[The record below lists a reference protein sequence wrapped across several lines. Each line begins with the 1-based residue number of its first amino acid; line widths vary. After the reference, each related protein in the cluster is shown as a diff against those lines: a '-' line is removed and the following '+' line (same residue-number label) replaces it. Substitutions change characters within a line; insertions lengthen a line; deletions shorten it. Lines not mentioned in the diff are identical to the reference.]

1 MSLSCSSSPRWGLL
15 VLLAGSFAGW
25 ASAGQGANVPPA
37 SEPEPFRVGKGVTP
51 PKLLH
56 KVEPKYS
63 SEASAAGV
71 QGTVILELVVDEKGL
86 PVNIQLLSPI
96 GFGLDESAIRA
107 VEQWRFDPGLKAGQP
122 VRVLANVEVNYRLI
136 GELFDSKAEARRTK
150 FNLALR
156 GLASKQPAQREKSI
170 KVMTD
175 LSKAKFPPA
184 MYVHATLLEKGEGM
198 ARDSRQA
205 EELIQKAASKNYGPA
220 LFAVGFAKLKNARQ
234 PAEKEAALRMIN
246 DASIL
251 GAYNAQA
258 FIGDASEKGTYGPV
272 DPERAARAFRLC
284 ATTGHSDCQYR
295 LGKLLLEQAPRKERT
310 LIQAFAWLQL
320 SADQGQPDAAA
331 LLKQDAPN
339 LTADQSARVKQLK
352 PQLMQK
358 P

>member
-1 MSLSCSSSPRWGLL
+1 MSWLRSTKKRLVSL
-15 VLLAGSFAGW
+15 VLCTGW
-25 ASAGQGANVPPA
+25 ILPSTAAGQGPSGATV
-37 SEPEPFRVGKGVTP
+37 SEPVRVGKGVTA
-51 PKLLH
+51 PKLIH
-56 KVEPKYS
+56 KVEPEYS
-63 SEASAAGV
+63 REASNAGI
-71 QGTVILELVVDEKGL
+71 QGTLILEIIVNEKGIPGKVL
-86 PVNIQLLSPI
+86 VLSPM
-96 GFGLDESAIRA
+96 GFGLDERAVRA
-107 VEQWRFDPGLKAGQP
+107 VEQWRFEPGRKDGQP
-122 VRVLANVEVNYRLI
+122 VPILANVEVNFRLA
-136 GELFDSKAEARRTK
+136 GEFLDRKAEDQRTK

-156 GLASKQPAQREKSI
+156 GLASQQPAQREKSI

-175 LSKAKFPPA
+175 LSQAKFPPA

-220 LFAVGFAKLKNARQ
+220 LFAVGFARLKNAGQ
-234 PAEKEAALRMIN
+234 PAEKDAALRLIN

-272 DPERAARAFRLC
+272 DPERAVRAFRLC

-295 LGKLLLEQAPRKERT
+295 LGKLLLEQTPKKERT

-331 LLKQDAPN
+331 LLKQEAPI
-339 LTADQSARVKQLK
+339 LTPELSARVKQLK
-352 PQLMQK
+352 PQLQQK